1 VWKNKKWI
9 WSASDSR
16 ETADTVSFLHLTG
29 CFLQLTM
36 YGIEKGKRNV
46 YSVGE
51 VKKSMEKP
59 GKEHDL

>member
-1 VWKNKKWI
+1 MWKNKKWI

-29 CFLQLTM
+29 RFLQLTM
-36 YGIEKGKRNV
+36 HDIEKGKRNV

-51 VKKSMEKP
+51 VKKSMKKP

>member
-1 VWKNKKWI
+1 M
-9 WSASDSR
+9 
-16 ETADTVSFLHLTG
+16 DTVSFLHLTG

-36 YGIEKGKRNV
+36 HGIEKGKRTV